1 MLQQQ
6 KKNCSWWRMH
16 AVLPRGG
23 FPINAPK
30 GCCLKEC
37 RFLLGKKKRERK
49 RTWAQQRPACTPTH
63 NLLRH
68 DAPVTTFLQ
77 EIIHHTDT
85 LRGTALLCGNYCQ
98 DKLTLGT
105 YKVSKH
111 LFILW
116 KNCEGR
122 KINSLRKKLIDVF
135 MEYRGSWRRRV
146 LIHSAPCYST
156 VKFIRRRFKM
166 FARV

>member
-1 MLQQQ
+1 MLVKGMSFSFGE
-6 KKNCSWWRMH
+6 KKEKENEH
-16 AVLPRGG
+16 EHNKALP
-23 FPINAPK
+23 A
-30 GCCLKEC
+30 
-37 RFLLGKKKRERK
+37 
-49 RTWAQQRPACTPTH
+49 PTH

-122 KINSLRKKLIDVF
+122 KINSLCKKLIDVF
-135 MEYRGSWRRRV
+135 MEYRGSWRRQV
-146 LIHSAPCYST
+146 LIYSAPCYST
-156 VKFIRRRFKM
+156 VKFIRRDISKHLERFSCSKQVC
-166 FARV
+166 RKV